1 MIYESKQCG
10 VLSMLAKI
18 GDAIRTA
25 LFSMVVFAGSIPARS
40 QEIERYS
47 DIPSDSIAAGSIDVS
62 TIIASPQ
69 FQAWPWEIMSVACR
83 EQFGFDLKDV
93 DSIDFTVSMP
103 SPMPEFGLSIRTK
116 IPFDVA
122 SLTDQVASAIEVAP
136 KDSTLRFRDLREV
149 PNVRIAQ
156 KDPQRVLVGT
166 QGTLRRM
173 LSQRIQTG
181 GPIVTLVQSSKA
193 LARVAVNF
201 TKIRDLISGFYEAS
215 AQGVPPELQDDIRD
229 VIELTDNALLE
240 LNTSNSNPLRLSFGT
255 ANPKNT
261 IKLEESLSNLRTE
274 GLLLARQAVEDQVEE
289 DPTMSDDMKGAITTY
304 SDRIQRLISE
314 ETIWSVVDDR
324 IEIRTE
330 TSMMANYQT
339 IGVLTGLLLPAVQAA
354 REAAR
359 RMQSMNNLKQIQLAL
374 LNYESAFKRFPPRVS
389 EDETGQPLLS
399 WRVAILPYLEENALY
414 QQFHLDEPW
423 DSEHN
428 IQLLDRMPAVYT
440 HPGSV
445 TLAGHT
451 VYLAP
456 FGENT
461 GWPERKLRFAN
472 ITDGTSNTISV
483 VQARSELAVPWTK
496 PDDLD
501 VDQYPDGSWME
512 DAGANVAFF
521 DGSVHRLS
529 RFIASEVLAALFTL
543 DGGEL
548 IPFDAME

>member
-1 MIYESKQCG
+1 
-10 VLSMLAKI
+10 
-18 GDAIRTA
+18 
-25 LFSMVVFAGSIPARS
+25 
-40 QEIERYS
+40 
-47 DIPSDSIAAGSIDVS
+47 
-62 TIIASPQ
+62 
-69 FQAWPWEIMSVACR
+69 
-83 EQFGFDLKDV
+83 
-93 DSIDFTVSMP
+93 
-103 SPMPEFGLSIRTK
+103 
-116 IPFDVA
+116 
-122 SLTDQVASAIEVAP
+122 
-136 KDSTLRFRDLREV
+136 
-149 PNVRIAQ
+149 
-156 KDPQRVLVGT
+156 
-166 QGTLRRM
+166 
-173 LSQRIQTG
+173 
-181 GPIVTLVQSSKA
+181 
-193 LARVAVNF
+193 
-201 TKIRDLISGFYEAS
+201 
-215 AQGVPPELQDDIRD
+215 
-229 VIELTDNALLE
+229 
-240 LNTSNSNPLRLSFGT
+240 
-255 ANPKNT
+255 
-261 IKLEESLSNLRTE
+261 
-274 GLLLARQAVEDQVEE
+274 
-289 DPTMSDDMKGAITTY
+289 
-304 SDRIQRLISE
+304 LISE

-324 IEIRTE
+324 IEVKTE